1 MKTKNSGSLTGDI
14 WGGLASMLVALPSA
28 IAYGIIVFS
37 PLGSQ
42 FGAKGAVAG
51 IFGAIVLGIF
61 ASLIGGT
68 KRLISAPA
76 APGAAI
82 LSAFTLKLA
91 ASNHYGVESIFLM
104 VILVTIL
111 AGAFQFLFGLL
122 GGGKFIKYIPYPV
135 VAGFLS
141 GVAVLIFLS
150 QLPKVLNLPK
160 GYGLFPG
167 ILRVDL
173 WNFNSFLIGVVS
185 VAVMFLAPKLTKVI
199 PPAILALAAGML
211 AYFSISFFNP
221 ALLSLAN
228 NNMVIGSVESKSD
241 LLQSLLSPWG
251 LLNKMD
257 FSSVQMIFA
266 TAVTLS
272 ILLSIDTLK
281 TCVILDS
288 LTRSRHNSNRT
299 LIGQGA
305 ANILSGVFGG
315 IPGSGC
321 VGPTLVNVNSGG
333 STRLAGILEG
343 LFALLAFLLLGKLIM
358 WIPFASLAGI
368 LLVIA
373 YRMIDK
379 EIFKLL
385 SQKSTILDFLVVV
398 LVVLAAIM
406 SNLLTAAGVGVAF
419 AILLFLRDQ
428 IRGHVIKRKLTAS
441 QTFSKKTRLPSE
453 LEALIEKGNN
463 AIIVEL
469 QGALFFGTTDQLFN
483 ELDSYVSKCKYIVLD
498 FKWVRSI
505 DFTASR
511 MLKQIAEHISENRG
525 ILILSSLT
533 ANLTTGEMSKKYL
546 EEAGLFSAAHLN
558 IKTFDVLDDALEWIE
573 DNNLLEANMG
583 ADAEDKPVDIAE
595 IHLFSGLSADEIS
608 LLRKCVKE
616 KKFSDG
622 QKIFSK
628 DDSGGEMFF
637 IRKGQVKIM
646 LPLSG
651 ENVYHHISTF
661 PRGNFFGDM
670 AFLDNEPRSADA
682 VAEGEVDVY
691 VMSRDDF
698 NKLTSEDPKLAATV
712 FERLAYVLAV
722 RLRHT
727 NMEMQALEDA

>member
-1 MKTKNSGSLTGDI
+1 MKTTKTNSLTGDI
-14 WGGLASMLVALPSA
+14 WGGIASMLVALPSA

-51 IFGAIVLGIF
+51 IFGAIVLGIV

-68 KRLISAPA
+68 KKLISAPA
-76 APGAAI
+76 APGAAV

-91 ASNHYGVESIFLM
+91 AGNHHSVESIFLM
-104 VILVTIL
+104 VILVTLL
-111 AGAFQFLFGLL
+111 AGLFQFLFGVL

-160 GYGLFPG
+160 GYNLFPD
-167 ILRVDL
+167 ILRFDL
-173 WNFNSFLIGVVS
+173 WDFNTFLIGVVS
-185 VAVMFLAPKLTKVI
+185 IAVMFLAPKLTKVI
-199 PPAILALAAGML
+199 PPAILALAAGIT
-211 AYFSISFFNP
+211 AYFSLSFFNP
-221 ALLSLAN
+221 AMLSVADNHLI
-228 NNMVIGSVESKSD
+228 IGHIASKGNF
-241 LLQSLLSPWG
+241 LQSLLLPWNG
-251 LLNKMD
+251 FSKLD
-257 FSSVQMIFA
+257 FSSLQIIFV
-266 TAVTLS
+266 TAMTLS

-281 TCVILDS
+281 TCVILDA

-299 LIGQGA
+299 LIGQGT
-305 ANILSGVFGG
+305 ANMLSGVFGG

-333 STRLAGILEG
+333 ATRLSGILEG
-343 LFALLAFLLLGKLIM
+343 LFALTAFLLLGKLMM

-368 LLVIA
+368 LLVVA

-385 SQKSTILDFLVVV
+385 SQKSTILDFFVVV
-398 LVVLAAIM
+398 AVVLTAVI

-428 IRGHVIKRKLTAS
+428 IRGHVIKRKLMAS
-441 QTFSKKTRLPSE
+441 QTFSKKTRLPDE
-453 LEALIEKGNN
+453 IEVLIEKGSN
-463 AIIVEL
+463 AVIFEL

-483 ELDSYVSKCKYIVLD
+483 ELEPYFSKCRYIVID
-498 FKWVRSI
+498 FKRVRSI

-511 MLKQIAEHISENRG
+511 MLKQIAEQINENKG
-525 ILILSSLT
+525 MLVLSSIT
-533 ANLTTGEMSKKYL
+533 TNLTTGEVLKKYL
-546 EEAGLFSAAHLN
+546 EEAGLLNVAHMY

-573 DNNLLEANMG
+573 DKNLEEANMAAG
-583 ADAEDKPVDIAE
+583 IEDKPLDISE
-595 IHLFSGLSADEIS
+595 FDLFFGLTPDEIS
-608 LLRKCVKE
+608 VLRRCARE
-616 KKFSDG
+616 KKFADG
-622 QKIFSK
+622 EKIFSK
-628 DDSGGEMFF
+628 DDDGGEMFF

-651 ENVYHHISTF
+651 GNVYHHISTF
-661 PRGNFFGDM
+661 PKGNFFGDM

-682 VAEGEVDVY
+682 VAEGNVEVY

-698 NKLTSEDPKLAATV
+698 NKITATDPKLAATV

-727 NMEMQALEDA
+727 NMEMQALEEA